1 MSNCLSK
8 WSYDFAFPPAK
19 NQCSCCPI
27 SAPAFG
33 VVSGLGFNL
42 SNSYAVVFPCFN
54 LQFSNNVGVV
64 EDVVICLFTIIYLL
78 WWDIC
83 SDLLLIFRNQIVNF
97 LTESKTFKTVTEI
110 SPYPYQLS
118 TRFCSHLFIYAFVMG
133 LFLSFYSAL

>member
-8 WSYDFAFPPAK
+8 WSYDFTFLPAK

-54 LQFSNNVGVV
+54 LQFSNNVRWCCHMLIYYHISSLVRY
-64 EDVVICLFTIIYLL
+64 LFRYFSYIFKLG
-78 WWDIC
+78 C
-83 SDLLLIFRNQIVNF
+83 LIFYCWLLKSSLNILDIFCKHILQITGF
-97 LTESKTFKTVTEI
+97 SL
-110 SPYPYQLS
+110 
-118 TRFCSHLFIYAFVMG
+118 
-133 LFLSFYSAL
+133 YSLNSLLH